1 MPTTKAQGCPP
12 AGPFVIT
19 AEYHR
24 FEEFCRACLRDR
36 YIGVCY
42 GPPGVGKTLAARQY
56 AHWDLVTAHDPFDFR
71 TLIPAGLATCRT
83 LLYTPSVTNT
93 PRAVT
98 AALALGSL
106 QLKGL
111 VGRAG
116 LTAEETAAITST
128 DGCDL
133 ILVDA
138 ADRLTMPSL
147 EAVRDRYDREGFGLI
162 LLGMPG
168 FEKRLARYP
177 QLYSRI
183 GFAHAFR
190 PLSPEAMTELLQHH
204 WTQLGTDLDTIACPD
219 AATVA
224 AIIRITAGNFR
235 LLNRLVAQ
243 SRRLL
248 QLNGFATLTPE
259 VVEAARECLV
269 IGVA

>member
-1 MPTTKAQGCPP
+1 MPTTEVPSCPP
-12 AGPFVIT
+12 PLPFLVT
-19 AEYHR
+19 TEYRR
-24 FEEFCRACLRDR
+24 FEEFCDACLRDR

-42 GPPGVGKTLAARQY
+42 GPPGVGKTLAAHQY
-56 AHWDLVTAHDPFDFR
+56 AHWDLVTAHNPFDFH
-71 TLIPAGLATCRT
+71 TVIPPGLAACRT

-98 AALALGSL
+98 ADLALGTL
-106 QLKGL
+106 RLKGL

-116 LTAEETAAITST
+116 LTADETAALTYT

-133 ILVDA
+133 ILVDE

-147 EAVRDRYDREGFGLI
+147 EALRDRYDREGFGLI
-162 LLGMPG
+162 LIGMPG
-168 FEKRLARYP
+168 LERRLARYP

-183 GFAHAFR
+183 GFAHVFR
-190 PLSPEAMTELLQHH
+190 PLSPEAMTDLLQHH
-204 WTQLGTDLDTIACPD
+204 WTQLGPGLDAIAGPD
-219 AATVA
+219 AAVIA

-248 QLNGFATLTPE
+248 HLNGLATLTPE
-259 VVEAARECLV
+259 VVEAARACLV